1 MKGNIFYAQSGG
13 VTPVINA
20 TAAGVIDAYNKN
32 KKCFGKLYVGK
43 NGILGALNEELIDI
57 SKEDK
62 AQLALLKQTPGG
74 AFGSCRLKLSDFKK
88 SKKDFDRLYEVFKKH
103 NIRYFFYNGGGD
115 SQDTTNKV
123 SKFFKEKNY
132 PIICIGLPKTIDND
146 LPITDNC
153 PGFGS
158 VAKYIATS
166 TLEASLD
173 VKSMCETST
182 KVFILEVMGRHA
194 GWLAAS
200 AGVIKEKA
208 EDAPHMIL
216 LPEVQFNQ
224 STFLKKVKDT
234 TVKYGYC
241 VIVASEGIKDGKSKF
256 LSDSGLKDSFGH
268 AQLGGVAPVLSSII
282 TNKLKYKVH
291 WAVSDYLQRAARH
304 IASKVDVKQ
313 AYALGLESIKVA
325 KLNSN
330 NIMLTIKS
338 TKIKQKYKWSI
349 SSTNLNNVANVE
361 KMLPKNF
368 IKSNGFEITRSCKK
382 YISNLIQGEDYP
394 SYNNGVPQYAKLEC
408 KTIKKKLPAYKS

>member
-20 TAAGVIDAYNKN
+20 TAAGVIDAYNQNSKR
-32 KKCFGKLYVGK
+32 FGKLYIGK
-43 NGILGALNEELIDI
+43 NGILGALKEELIDV
-57 SKEDK
+57 SKENK
-62 AQLALLKQTPGG
+62 SQLALLKQTPGG
-74 AFGSCRLKLSDFKK
+74 AFGSCRLKLNDFKK
-88 SKKDFDRLYEVFKKH
+88 SKKDFERIYEVFKKH

-115 SQDTTNKV
+115 SQDTTNKI
-123 SKFFKEKNY
+123 SKFFKRKNY
-132 PIICIGLPKTIDND
+132 ALVCIGLPKTIDND

-200 AGVIKEKA
+200 AGVIKEKTG
-208 EDAPHMIL
+208 DAPHLIL
-216 LPEVQFNQ
+216 LPEIKFNQ
-224 STFLKKVKDT
+224 SLFLKRVKEIT
-234 TVKYGYC
+234 LRYGYC
-241 VIVASEGIKDGKSKF
+241 VIVASEGIKDGKNKF

-268 AQLGGVAPVLSSII
+268 AQLGGVAPILSSII
-282 TNKLKYKVH
+282 NNKLKYKVH

-304 IASKVDVKQ
+304 IASRVDVDQ
-313 AYALGLESIKVA
+313 AYALGLESIKIA
-325 KLNSN
+325 KTDIN
-330 NIMLTIKS
+330 NIMLTIKNTS
-338 TKIKQKYKWSI
+338 TKQNYKWSI
-349 SSTNLNNVANVE
+349 SSTNLDNVANIE
-361 KMLPKNF
+361 KMLPKIF
-368 IKSNGFEITRSCKK
+368 IKSNNFEITNSCKQ

-394 SYNNGVPQYAKLEC
+394 TYQKGFPQYAKLKC
-408 KTIKKKLPAYKS
+408 KTIKKKLAPYKL